1 MVIVSGRRAAPSS
14 SSASV
19 VGFSPAR
26 SSGLRV
32 SAIDRTLIGD
42 YDERRR
48 RLRLRRQTT
57 KTKRALWI
65 DLPDELADAL
75 EATLPRR
82 ENRDP

>member
-1 MVIVSGRRAAPSS
+1 VVIVCGRRAAPSS

-19 VGFSPAR
+19 VRFSPAR

-75 EATLPRR
+75 EATLPPR